1 MGALLAAGLRAT
13 TWAHARRVDRAAAD
27 PARVQAAALET
38 LLRRNA
44 RTAFGREHEFGG
56 IRTPAEY
63 RRAVPVRDYEGFR
76 PYVRRIVAGEPA
88 VLTAEPVIAF
98 ATTSGT
104 TAEPKLVPVT
114 AAWLARMAAFVRF
127 WMRGAQRD
135 HPALLRRALLS
146 IVSPAVEGATPE
158 RVPYGA
164 LSGLLHCRLPAAVRR
179 AQAVPYAVHLIPDP
193 DARAFVLLRLAL
205 GQSVSA
211 VATPN
216 ATTLVRLAQL
226 ARRHAD
232 TLLRAIHDGTLGMP
246 WPALGAEPGLDAGAA
261 RRAIEEGLAPRPA
274 RARALARLAAARG
287 ELRLEDA
294 WPDLALVGCWLGGS
308 AGHHARR
315 LAPDYG
321 PVPLRDLGL
330 VASEGRVTLP
340 VADGTAAG
348 PLALEAGFFEF
359 VPEEAMDASAPPTL
373 LAHELEVGCRYGVVL
388 SGDNGLYRYDL
399 NDVVEVQGFH
409 RRTPLLA
416 FVRKGRDMVSIT
428 GEKLHPNHV
437 RAALDDA
444 EAATRVDVWQYRLI
458 PDVDGCRY
466 DLLVEPVGVAL
477 DATAAEAFARA
488 FDEGLGRANVEYA
501 AKRRTR
507 RLGAPRLAVMR
518 GGWAEAQCRTEF
530 ARGRRDVQHKWR
542 PLVTAWDP
550 DSRAAVVRTWEE
562 TPE

>member
-1 MGALLAAGLRAT
+1 MGALLAAGLRAA

-27 PARVQAAALET
+27 PARAQAAALET

-44 RTAFGREHEFGG
+44 RTAFGREHEFGA

-76 PYVRRIVAGEPA
+76 PYVGRIVAGEPA
-88 VLTAEPVIAF
+88 VLTGEPVIAF

-114 AAWLARMAAFVRF
+114 AAWLARMAAFVRL
-127 WMRGAQRD
+127 WMRGAERD
-135 HPALLRRALLS
+135 HPALLHRALLS
-146 IVSPAVEGATPE
+146 IVSPAVEGTTAG
-158 RVPYGA
+158 RVPCGA
-164 LSGLLHCRLPAAVRR
+164 LSGLLHCRLPGAVRR

-205 GQSVSA
+205 ARSVSA

-226 ARRHAD
+226 VRRHAD
-232 TLLRAIHDGTLGMP
+232 VLLRAIHDGTLGMP
-246 WPALGAEPGLDAGAA
+246 WPTLGAAPGLDAGAA

-287 ELRLEDA
+287 ELRLDDA

-308 AGHHARR
+308 AGHHAWR
-315 LAPDYG
+315 LARDYG

-359 VPEEAMDASAPPTL
+359 VPEQAMDVSAPPTL
-373 LAHELEVGCRYGVVL
+373 LAHELEAGRRYGVFL

-466 DLLVEPVGVAL
+466 DLLVEPVGVPL

-518 GGWAEAQCRTEF
+518 GGWADAQCRTEF
-530 ARGRRDVQHKWR
+530 ARGRRDAQHKWR